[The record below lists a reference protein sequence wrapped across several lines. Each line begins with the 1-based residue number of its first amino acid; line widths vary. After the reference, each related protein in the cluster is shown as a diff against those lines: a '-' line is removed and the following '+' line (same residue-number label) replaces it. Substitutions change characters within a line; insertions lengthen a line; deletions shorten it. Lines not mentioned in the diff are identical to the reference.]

1 MAWKVRFSNGANI
14 RRMRCEGG
22 SLRVLYA
29 AYSQEAVHT
38 VLDEGAA
45 TMQAL
50 ERASPGAA
58 GGDGVLQTV
67 SAGLVTSANVFLAI
81 FSAAT

>member
-1 MAWKVRFSNGANI
+1 M
-14 RRMRCEGG
+14 
-22 SLRVLYA
+22 LYA